1 MENVTDYTGLLNRII
16 TILDS
21 ISLKIDDLKGS
32 QDLLFLIL
40 AIFLVIFV
48 LRGE

>member
-21 ISLKIDDLKGS
+21 ISLKLDDLKSS

-40 AIFLVIFV
+40 SIFLVIFV

>member
-21 ISLKIDDLKGS
+21 ISLKLDDLKGS